1 MSITL
6 LDQLRVNDEAF
17 ARTGNLFGLEK
28 LQRKESDPGTYEALW
43 HILSNLCNVGWEIGC
58 KVSSSPIAVEGGDAL
73 WALNLPTGEAIC
85 VSRGITAHPGLLA
98 EMIKSLIGLGYEDY
112 PGFRQ
117 GDIFENND
125 PHFGGIHLPDFD
137 MAMPL
142 FYGDTLV
149 AWASCVSHVS
159 DCGAVTPG
167 SVGFLNPDCY
177 SDGLCISMEKVG
189 ENDRFFPWY
198 DMRIRSRTRT
208 PEFVLGDARGRLAGC
223 VAIRDR
229 LIQAIDKY
237 GLDFFLDATRE
248 YVEDSRR
255 YAVSRVKTQTVPG
268 RARKSQFKDLAMKGK
283 KALLGKQDIDCLFN
297 LPMEMEVKGDASVH
311 FSLRGASGTVPFGE
325 NISPTALRSALLNGY
340 SHIIGFDMF
349 NSGPASA
356 WEVETPP
363 DGSWANPFGK
373 DYAAS
378 SGVAWAPAVIWMS
391 SLYEVFGRLFQMR
404 GFVEEMAA
412 GAATTMTAEFAGIT
426 QLGYYLAGL
435 TLEQASNGSPARGFT
450 DGENSAWCIYTP
462 NADFGNAEVTELYY
476 PILYLGRNVDP
487 DSGGYG
493 RFRGGLGH
501 TAVWMVHNTPS
512 GIDYQCGDAGMRS
525 KVVANHGMYGAYP
538 TVPDSPSYAHNTNVK
553 ELIEAQKPLLH
564 ERGPAGRPT
573 LEQNIKATDLVTR
586 ADAPFV
592 TPEPLVNYD
601 LIIHPISGAQSMG
614 DPIERDPS
622 AIEADLNKGWTSVRV
637 ATDIHGTVVSRNG
650 SFSIDKPA
658 TARRRAEIR
667 EERKRT
673 AVPFKEWWAAERQ
686 KVIAKENMDPAV
698 LDMWR
703 SSTALSPEYGAEIR
717 AFWNLP
723 DDFEF

>member
-1 MSITL
+1 MSNSLIE
-6 LDQLRVNDEAF
+6 QLGENERAF
-17 ARTGNLFGLEK
+17 GQTGHMFGLER
-28 LQRKESDPGTYEALW
+28 LHRKESDPGTYEAMW
-43 HILSNLCNVGWEIGC
+43 HILSNMCNIGWEVGC

-73 WALNLPTGEAIC
+73 WALNLPTGEAVC
-85 VSRGITAHPGLLA
+85 VSRGITAHVNLLA
-98 EMIKSLIGLGYEDY
+98 HTVRSLIELGYEDL
-112 PGFRQ
+112 PGFEQ

-125 PHFGGIHLPDFD
+125 PHYGGIHAPDFE
-137 MAMPL
+137 MAMPIY
-142 FYGDTLV
+142 YGETLV
-149 AWASCVSHVS
+149 AWATCVSHVS
-159 DCGAVTPG
+159 DCGSVTPG

-189 ENDRFFPWY
+189 EKDRHYPWY

-208 PEFVLGDARGRLAGC
+208 PDFVLGDARGRVAGC
-223 VAIRDR
+223 VAIRER
-229 LIQAIDKY
+229 LTQVIDKY
-237 GLDFFLDATRE
+237 GLDFFLEATRE

-255 YAVSRVKTQTVPG
+255 YAVNRVKTQTVPG
-268 RARKSQFKDLAMKGK
+268 RIRKSQFKDLAMKGK
-283 KALLGKQDIDCLFN
+283 RTILGKQDVDCLFN
-297 LPMEMEVKGDASVH
+297 APMEVEIKGDASVH

-325 NISPTALRSALLNGY
+325 NISPVALKSGLLNGY

-363 DGSWANPFGK
+363 DGSWANPFEK
-373 DYAAS
+373 DYSAS

-391 SLYEVFGRLFQMR
+391 NLYEVFGRLFQMR
-404 GFVEEMAA
+404 GVVEEMAA
-412 GAATTMTAEFAGIT
+412 GAATTMTAEFAGVT

-435 TLEQASNGSPARGFT
+435 TLEQASNGSPARGFA

-476 PILYLGRNVDP
+476 PILYLGRNIEP

-538 TVPDSPSYAHNTNVK
+538 TWTDTPSYAHKTNVK
-553 ELIEAQKPLLH
+553 ELIEAQKPLVH
-564 ERGPAGRPT
+564 GRGSAERPEMAA
-573 LEQNIKATDLVTR
+573 NIEAAELVTE

-592 TPEPLVNYD
+592 TDEPLQNYD
-601 LIIHPISGAQSMG
+601 LIVHPIAGAQAMG
-614 DPIERDPS
+614 DPIERDLAS
-622 AIEADLNKGWTSVRV
+622 IEDDLNKGWTSVRV
-637 ATDIHGTVVSRNG
+637 ATEINGAVVSQNG
-650 SFSIDKPA
+650 AYAVDGVA
-658 TARRRAEIR
+658 TERRRTEIR
-667 EERKRT
+667 EERKRK
-673 AVPFKEWWAAERQ
+673 AVPFKDWWAAERQ
-686 KVIAKENMDPAV
+686 RIVAKENMDPAV
-698 LDMWR
+698 LAMWR
-703 SSTALSPEYGAEIR
+703 SSFELTPDYGAEVR